1 MNNQMIKN
9 ICILALSVL
18 IIIGVILMLSAAFS
32 GGEDNVIQIE
42 LDKDSLPPLEFSD
55 LHLIPGGSC
64 EYVIKFSGR
73 ASGKYSLDLKLVKTK
88 DGTLG
93 DFARVKLLSHGEE
106 LYDKLLSEAFDG
118 EAIELE
124 VDLKNHINSELQVVY
139 YLPSDVGNEAK
150 GAEAFFELLVSHKN

>member
-1 MNNQMIKN
+1 
-9 ICILALSVL
+9 
-18 IIIGVILMLSAAFS
+18 
-32 GGEDNVIQIE
+32 
-42 LDKDSLPPLEFSD
+42 
-55 LHLIPGGSC
+55 
-64 EYVIKFSGR
+64 
-73 ASGKYSLDLKLVKTK
+73 LDLKLVKTK

-93 DFARVKLLSHGEE
+93 DFARVKLLSHGNE